1 MKKLFLALCIGAL
14 STTSSLIAQVA
25 DSTVVDTSS
34 KVAPSRGAPMVPDLP
49 KEAEQP
55 SRGIPIEQEAKEEK
69 EESGSLKL
77 LREERLKREILEGNL
92 EEAIAYPLNLET
104 ENLSSFQVLDSI
116 ADHNRFIFTGEDHR
130 VEKFNTTLETKMMQ
144 YLNTK
149 GYQYYLMEAGWVS
162 AYMVNRYILSGDSAA
177 EQILSTYYSH
187 NFFEMFK
194 GLKLTNDSLAPDKK
208 ITAVGLDIERDAP
221 LALRTLLLMLPDKQA
236 PDSLEM
242 FVESLKILSAIHIEQ
257 ALEYAKNADKSDELY
272 DFGGYSFEYDMEDM
286 EEDDAPKFF
295 YFNMIG
301 TIRDLTQRFRGHEAE
316 FKDYLGDGFADFERV
331 IKEME
336 NWLVWVGYEKAE
348 LPQSWVYREQYMEGN
363 FRAMFKDKPEA
374 KGFGQ
379 FGRCHITR
387 VTKVGDCGFAFF
399 SSLNKRIITKMPELE
414 NQLSSIGIFYGG
426 LDGQN
431 KNGDNGNIN
440 DLIRLTDKG
449 TANLF
454 MDLND
459 YGDELLQ
466 TKFSAVIVV
475 KSNRYKEDQTK
486 RREDNIDWQGE
497 DNVSFSF
504 DFNFIQRSID
514 FGSFNEFSKFNTN
527 KQELLNSYEFGMTV
541 TVNRIVANIAIGYIP
556 KIQNSPRFDS
566 ISQTVGG
573 YNFRYTYGK
582 DLLRS
587 KVFELTPE
595 LGIGFMRLKYTEE
608 RTNVENSLFG
618 TPNYSEF
625 YNPAFLLDG
634 RINFGM
640 IIGIIEIRG
649 FAGYSFDVS
658 KEAWKQ
664 GKNLVLDGPKT
675 SFSGV
680 YSGVGISLRF
690 NETF

>member
-1 MKKLFLALCIGAL
+1 
-14 STTSSLIAQVA
+14 
-25 DSTVVDTSS
+25 
-34 KVAPSRGAPMVPDLP
+34 MVPDLP

>member
-1 MKKLFLALCIGAL
+1 MKKIFLALCIGAL
-14 STTSSLIAQVA
+14 SASSSLYAQEA
-25 DSTVVDTSS
+25 DTIIVDTVVTEIINPGDPA
-34 KVAPSRGAPMVPDLP
+34 APLSPEEDLGKSRDPGSEDM
-49 KEAEQP
+49 EAE
-55 SRGIPIEQEAKEEK
+55 EAEDTPA
-69 EESGSLKL
+69 LHA
-77 LREERLKREILEGNL
+77 LREARLKREKIEKSLEDF
-92 EEAIAYPLNLET
+92 ISYPLNMET

-130 VEKFNTTLETKMMQ
+130 VEKFNTTLEMKMMQ
-144 YLNTK
+144 YLNTR
-149 GYQYYLMEAGWVS
+149 GYNYYLMEAGWVS
-162 AYMVNRYILSGDSAA
+162 AWMVNRYILTGDSAA
-177 EQILSTYYSH
+177 EQILSTYYSY

-194 GLKLTNDSLAPDKK
+194 GLKMANDSLAPDKK

-221 LALRTLLLMLPDKQA
+221 LALRSLLLMLPEKPA

-242 FVESLKILSAIHIEQ
+242 FVESLKILSAIHIEK
-257 ALEYAKNADKSDELY
+257 AKEYAKNADNSDEIY
-272 DFGGYSFEYDMEDM
+272 DFGGFSFEYDMDDI
-286 EEDDAPKFF
+286 EEEEDAPKYF
-295 YFNMIG
+295 YFNMIR
-301 TIRDLTQRFRGHEAE
+301 TIRDLTQRFRSKESE
-316 FKDYLGDGFADFERV
+316 FKDYLGEGYPEFERT

-336 NWLVWVGYEKAE
+336 NWLIWIGYEKDE
-348 LPQSWVYREQYMEGN
+348 LPQSWVFREQYMEGN

-440 DLIRLTDKG
+440 DLIKLTDKG
-449 TANLF
+449 SANLF

-459 YGDELLQ
+459 YGDDMLK

-475 KSNRYKEDQTK
+475 KSNRYKEDQGYDG
-486 RREDNIDWQGE
+486 DNTIDWE
-497 DNVSFSF
+497 NETDVSFSL
-504 DFNFIQRSID
+504 DFNYVTRNLD
-514 FGSFNEFSKFNTN
+514 FGSFNQFSQFRLDNPIN
-527 KQELLNSYEFGMTV
+527 NFEFGMTV
-541 TVNRIVANIAIGYIP
+541 TVDRNVTNLAFGYFP
-556 KIQNSPRFDS
+556 EMQNSIGDS
-566 ISQTVGG
+566 INQTLKG

-587 KVFELTPE
+587 KVFEFTPE

-608 RTNVENSLFG
+608 RTSGENTLFG
-618 TPNYSEF
+618 TSYYTEF

-634 RINFGM
+634 RINFGVLL
-640 IIGIIEIRG
+640 GIFEIRA
-649 FAGYSFDVS
+649 FAGYNFDLS

-664 GKNLVLDGPKT
+664 QKNPILDGPKT
-675 SFSGV
+675 KYSGF
-680 YSGVGISLRF
+680 YNGVGISLRF
-690 NETF
+690 GDAF

>member
-1 MKKLFLALCIGAL
+1 
-14 STTSSLIAQVA
+14 
-25 DSTVVDTSS
+25 
-34 KVAPSRGAPMVPDLP
+34 
-49 KEAEQP
+49 
-55 SRGIPIEQEAKEEK
+55 
-69 EESGSLKL
+69 
-77 LREERLKREILEGNL
+77 
-92 EEAIAYPLNLET
+92 
-104 ENLSSFQVLDSI
+104 
-116 ADHNRFIFTGEDHR
+116 
-130 VEKFNTTLETKMMQ
+130 
-144 YLNTK
+144 
-149 GYQYYLMEAGWVS
+149 MEAGWVS